1 MSDIVLDRDI
11 NKEKI
16 ESFMSKYKDSPNKD
30 IINKELEEK
39 IDNFWKS
46 YKEMVKDKNF
56 RSEINKCNILYS
68 KLDNLKVSNEE
79 EEYVISMINLCE
91 NVVDSIKCDS
101 GYWGN

>member
-1 MSDIVLDRDI
+1 M
-11 NKEKI
+11 
-16 ESFMSKYKDSPNKD
+16 NKD
-30 IINKELEEK
+30 IINKELKEK

-56 RSEINKCNILYS
+56 RSEINKCDILYS

>member
-1 MSDIVLDRDI
+1 M
-11 NKEKI
+11 
-16 ESFMSKYKDSPNKD
+16 NKD

>member
-1 MSDIVLDRDI
+1 M
-11 NKEKI
+11 
-16 ESFMSKYKDSPNKD
+16 NKD
-30 IINKELEEK
+30 IINKELKEK

-56 RSEINKCNILYS
+56 RSEINKCDILYS

-101 GYWGN
+101 GYWSN